1 MKNFSLSK
9 KNTIIN
15 GVIFI
20 FLGLL
25 FVVFP
30 EGTLQ
35 SISIYIGLV
44 ILIPGIILLITGF
57 LDKSG
62 SRNRNIII
70 SLGVITVLFGLLFIL
85 KPNLIGILLS
95 VFISLWV
102 ILNGFFKLVA
112 SFSMKDMDEAGWWVQ
127 SLIGFVL
134 LAFGVYML
142 VNAFSVS
149 VFITIWAG
157 IMLLIFGVYYLWEAF
172 TGITFHK
179 KEL

>member
-9 KNTIIN
+9 RNTIIN
-15 GVIFI
+15 GVIFVL
-20 FLGLL
+20 LGLL
-25 FVVFP
+25 FIAFP

-44 ILIPGIILLITGF
+44 ILIPGIIMLIAGF

-62 SRNRNIII
+62 SRNRNVVIFQ
-70 SLGVITVLFGLLFIL
+70 GVITILFGLLFIL
-85 KPNLIGILLS
+85 KPNLIGVLFS

-102 ILNGFFKLVA
+102 ILNGSFKLA
-112 SFSMKDMDEAGWWVQ
+112 TSFSMKDMGESDWWVQ
-127 SLIGFVL
+127 SLIGVVL

-157 IMLLIFGVYYLWEAF
+157 ILLLIFGVYYLWEAF
-172 TGITFHK
+172 TGKI
-179 KEL
+179 

>member
-25 FVVFP
+25 FVAFP
-30 EGTLQ
+30 ESTLQ

-44 ILIPGIILLITGF
+44 ILIPGVIMLIVSF

-62 SRNRNIII
+62 IRNKNVLIFE
-70 SLGVITVLFGLLFIL
+70 GVVTILFGLLFII
-85 KPNLIGILLS
+85 KPNIIGILLA

-102 ILNGFFKLVA
+102 ILNGFLKLSI
-112 SFSMKDMDEAGWWVQ
+112 SFSMKDIGESGWWVQ

-157 IMLLIFGVYYLWEAF
+157 IILLIFGIYYLWEAF
-172 TGITFHK
+172 TGRI
-179 KEL
+179 

>member
-1 MKNFSLSK
+1 MKNLNLSK

-25 FVVFP
+25 FIAFP

-44 ILIPGIILLITGF
+44 ILIPGIIMLIAGL

-62 SRNRNIII
+62 SQNRNIII
-70 SLGVITVLFGLLFIL
+70 FQGVITILFGLLFIL

-102 ILNGFFKLVA
+102 ILNGVYKLAA
-112 SFSMKDMDEAGWWVQ
+112 SFSMKTLDESGWWVQ
-127 SLIGFVL
+127 SIIGLVL
-134 LAFGVYML
+134 LAFGGYML

-157 IMLLIFGVYYLWEAF
+157 ILLLIFGVYYLWEAF
-172 TGITFHK
+172 TGKI
-179 KEL
+179 

>member
-1 MKNFSLSK
+1 MKNLSLSK

-25 FVVFP
+25 FIAFP

-44 ILIPGIILLITGF
+44 ILIPGIIMLIAGI
-57 LDKSG
+57 LDKLG
-62 SRNRNIII
+62 SQNRNVVIFQ
-70 SLGVITVLFGLLFIL
+70 GVITILFGLLFIL

-102 ILNGFFKLVA
+102 ILNGFFKLAA
-112 SFSMKDMDEAGWWVQ
+112 SFSMKDIGESGWWVQ

-157 IMLLIFGVYYLWEAF
+157 ILLLIFGVYYLWEAF
-172 TGITFHK
+172 TGKI
-179 KEL
+179 